1 MFRYSPRCKM
11 MIPPFNHGR
20 VMRDGNFVPHPYDRY
35 NLCRSLDF
43 PPGKIMPHEVLCP
56 PSYK

>member
-1 MFRYSPRCKM
+1 MLSYSPRCKM
-11 MIPPFNHGR
+11 MIPPFNHDR
-20 VMRDGNFVPHPYDRY
+20 VMRYGDFVPRPY

-43 PPGKIMPHEVLCP
+43 APGKIMPHEVLCP